1 MNIQKSFRQLAGKPF
16 TSAALG
22 LFGLAVIA
30 ISAESAA
37 QMQSAYPTRSIKLV
51 VGFAAGGPTDI
62 LARVIG
68 KGMSE
73 FVGEQIFIENRT
85 GAGGTIATEVVSR
98 AAPDGYT
105 LQMTVMPSA
114 VNESLYKNFKIR
126 FAEHFDSIGG
136 VAQTNL
142 VLLVHPS
149 LEVKSV
155 ADLINLAKAKPRE
168 LLYATA
174 GAGTSPHLAAELFN
188 TTADTK
194 MMPLHYKGSGDTIK
208 DLLSGEVKIMFTP
221 LPPVVGFVK
230 DGRLQ
235 GIATTGRQRDPA
247 LPVLPTIAESGL
259 PDFDVALWFGLIAPR
274 GTPPPA
280 VQKLSHAL
288 EKTLATAE
296 TAKAFEAQGFTP
308 MLMGPEEF
316 AKFYVA
322 EAAKWAKVV
331 NAIGLSQ

>member
-247 LPVLPTIAESGL
+247 LPELPTIAESGL

>member
-1 MNIQKSFRQLAGKPF
+1 MNLQKMFRPWSRKPF

-22 LFGLAVIA
+22 LLALVA
-30 ISAESAA
+30 HAVSAEGPAKA
-37 QMQSAYPTRSIKLV
+37 QSAYPTRSIKLV

-73 FVGEQIFIENRT
+73 AVGEQIIIENRA
-85 GAGGTIATEVVSR
+85 GAGGTIATEAVAR

-114 VNESLYKNFKIR
+114 VNESLYKNLKIR

-136 VAQTNL
+136 IAQTNL

-155 ADLINLAKAKPRE
+155 ADLIKLAKAKPGE
-168 LLYATA
+168 LLYASA
-174 GAGTSPHLAAELFN
+174 GLGTSPHLAAELFN
-188 TTADTK
+188 TTAGTK
-194 MMPLHYKGSGDTIK
+194 MTPLHYKGSGDTIK

-230 DGRLQ
+230 DGRLE

-247 LPVLPTIAESGL
+247 LPELPTIAESGL
-259 PDFDVALWFGLIAPR
+259 PDFDVALWFGLIAPK
-274 GTPPPA
+274 GTPTPVA
-280 VQKLSHAL
+280 QKLVYAL
-288 EKTLATAE
+288 EKTLAMAE

-308 MLMGPEEF
+308 MLMSPEEF